1 VVDACPCLAGPDP
14 AWLRTGLAAVY
25 ALGTLAILLWL
36 RPFAWALAACGLA
49 FVALLIWWGTIRP
62 SNEGDWQ
69 PDVAR
74 LPRVEV
80 QGGQLIV
87 RNVRN
92 FDYRTESD
100 FTPRYEDR
108 IYDLSTLR
116 GVDGFMSYW
125 GSPAIAH
132 TIMSWQFDNA
142 PPLAISIETRKR
154 KGQEYSAIKGFFKQ
168 YEIIYVVADERDVVG
183 LRTNHRGEQVYLYRL
198 KSTPKLA
205 RALLLDYVDSMNS
218 LVERPQFYN
227 ALADNCTTTI
237 RRHREHVDP
246 DAPPF
251 DWRLL
256 ANGYLDRRLYDPA
269 HHRHEPAL
277 RRAAQAEPHQRQG
290 EGGGWGSRIF
300 TTDPRGAARPAT
312 YRPVTRPRPSQSR
325 TCGDCHRG
333 ILRLPHLERL
343 ERP

>member
-1 VVDACPCLAGPDP
+1 MRRAIVIAACIPILLVTAWWTLALVFAGPDP
-14 AWLRTGLAAVY
+14 AWLSIALAVTYAV
-25 ALGTLAILLWL
+25 GTLVILLWL

-49 FVALLIWWGTIRP
+49 FVALLFWWGTIRP

-80 QGGQLIV
+80 RAEQLIV
-87 RNVRN
+87 YNVRN
-92 FDYRTESD
+92 FDYRTEND

-108 IYDLSTLR
+108 TYDLSALR
-116 GVDGFMSYW
+116 GVDVFMSYW

-154 KGQEYSAIKGFFKQ
+154 KGQEYSALKGFFKQ

-183 LRTNHRGEQVYLYRL
+183 LRTNHRGEQVYLYLL
-198 KSTPKLA
+198 KSTSALA
-205 RALLLDYVDSMNS
+205 RALLLDYVASING
-218 LVERPQFYN
+218 LVEQPQFYN
-227 ALADNCTTTI
+227 AFADNCTTTI

-246 DAPPF
+246 DAPPI

-256 ANGYLDRRLYDPA
+256 ANGYLDGRLYDRGIVDTSLPF
-269 HHRHEPAL
+269 EDL
-277 RRAAQAEPHQRQG
+277 RRLSQIDGKAKAADRDPEFSQRIR
-290 EGGGWGSRIF
+290 EGLP
-300 TTDPRGAARPAT
+300 DPR
-312 YRPVTRPRPSQSR
+312 PR
-325 TCGDCHRG
+325 
-333 ILRLPHLERL
+333 
-343 ERP
+343 